1 MKRLTRGTAGI
12 ELLATLIVGGL
23 MIAALILIGW
33 PINAYQCR
41 VRWEGSG
48 LESRYQFL
56 AGGCFVKTAAGR
68 WIPSDR
74 VREVN
79 PNDATVATPVAP
91 IPTR

>member
-79 PNDATVATPVAP
+79 PNDAPAAAPIAP

>member
-1 MKRLTRGTAGI
+1 MKRLSRGTSGL
-12 ELLATLIVGGL
+12 ELLASLNALAIFIVLIT
-23 MIAALILIGW
+23 W

-48 LESRYQFL
+48 LQSYYEFL
-56 AGGCFVKTAAGR
+56 GGGCFVQTAAGR
-68 WIPSDR
+68 WIPADR

-79 PNDATVATPVAP
+79 PNDAPVAAPVAP

>member
-1 MKRLTRGTAGI
+1 MKRLPHGTSGL
-12 ELLATLIVGGL
+12 ELLASIVVLAVLI
-23 MIAALILIGW
+23 ALVVLIGW
-33 PINAYQCR
+33 PIQCR

-48 LESRYQFL
+48 LESRYQFM

-79 PNDATVATPVAP
+79 PNDATVAVPVAP